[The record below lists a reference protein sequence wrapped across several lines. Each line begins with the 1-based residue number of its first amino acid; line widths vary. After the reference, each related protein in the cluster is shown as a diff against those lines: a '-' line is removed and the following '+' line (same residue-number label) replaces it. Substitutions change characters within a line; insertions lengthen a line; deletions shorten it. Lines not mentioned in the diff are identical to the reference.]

1 MKRKYGTI
9 GMLSLLL
16 CACAGKNPTL
26 SSSAPISLASDSA
39 SSSVSSDLSLPSP
52 SSSVFSE
59 TVSSPNSG
67 TKEEEPIVSLAL
79 AKKTALEGQ
88 DRVNDVGVYESDRK
102 AELEVR
108 LLASLDAI
116 TTKAGYGNR
125 YKLLVANDE
134 GSLYLKVGAEIYN
147 RLKSQS
153 GSCYRVRGTVS
164 LYCGEAEI
172 TVDEMP
178 EKIED
183 RAYSIDFEERT
194 IEEIYTHLSQ
204 VTTNTKGCGFSSL
217 TSFQGKYL
225 GAMDDAVLLFYDG
238 DKIVQVHGD
247 SKVKNGLNENEVYRI
262 FGAMTMFN
270 YKPGVEY
277 VSSERIQSGEEYAI
291 DPTKL
296 ETIDRN
302 CYSTYYEVDREDS
315 YPEYSSFYQELKV
328 FRGYVTCTTKTQ
340 ANTWF
345 WIRSIRIIII
355 RLILRL
361 QRKKPFS
368 CTTIPASISRPRKT
382 DSPARCTNSSIATL
396 MWKWSSLRIC
406 GIPRNT
412 GRFSFSKIRSGKSYN
427 EKTPHRGEKRISIS
441 GFFRLNR
448 EGSRNFRR
456 FCSCT
461 KSGHSPTLLS
471 AWRTV

>member
-26 SSSAPISLASDSA
+26 SSSAPISLSSDSA

-59 TVSSPNSG
+59 TVSSLSSG

-328 FRGYVTCTTKTQ
+328 FRGYVNLYYKNAGEYMVLDTAYQEEYYSTYSAASKEKALFLHNDSCVNLTTEKDRLACPLYEFVDRDAYVEMVVAPYLWNTQ
-340 ANTWF
+340 KYWQVFVLEDT
-345 WIRSIRIIII
+345 IREIV
-355 RLILRL
+355 
-361 QRKKPFS
+361 Q
-368 CTTIPASISRPRKT
+368 
-382 DSPARCTNSSIATL
+382 
-396 MWKWSSLRIC
+396 
-406 GIPRNT
+406 
-412 GRFSFSKIRSGKSYN
+412 
-427 EKTPHRGEKRISIS
+427 
-441 GFFRLNR
+441 
-448 EGSRNFRR
+448 
-456 FCSCT
+456 
-461 KSGHSPTLLS
+461 
-471 AWRTV
+471 